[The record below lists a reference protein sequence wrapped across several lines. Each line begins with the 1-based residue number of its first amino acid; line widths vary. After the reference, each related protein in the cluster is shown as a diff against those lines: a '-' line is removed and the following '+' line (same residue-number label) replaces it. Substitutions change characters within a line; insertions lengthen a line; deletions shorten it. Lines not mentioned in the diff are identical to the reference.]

1 MLEIHDRA
9 EELTSAPIKR
19 ERAGRKGVAA
29 DYVLQSFP

>member
-9 EELTSAPIKR
+9 AELSSALVKR

-29 DYVLQSFP
+29 DYVLQTS